1 MVRPFL
7 LAELFITVS
16 LSFWS
21 GCYCTSDGSR
31 PYFSPSGGR
40 LKELDGK
47 TQDWKVSEGV
57 RPSRTNSVSQ
67 VLPELWTDVV
77 GTEAET
83 EVCEMEDAVSTV
95 CGELSRRRDFSGQ
108 DFGSLLNRTISL
120 LEAEEN
126 KFVKAMEKL
135 SVIEAV
141 VNETLT
147 RALQQWKNIKLGM

>member
-40 LKELDGK
+40 LK
-47 TQDWKVSEGV
+47 
-57 RPSRTNSVSQ
+57 
-67 VLPELWTDVV
+67 ELWTDVV